1 MFRNP
6 IWQALTTDHAA
17 LAQGGD
23 LARRYPAD
31 VLPFC
36 AVAQPGEEAML
47 ALGELVAAGE
57 PSYLC
62 TDGETP
68 FAVPGLT
75 LSRPLPV
82 LQMLWPTDRA
92 RDAAGDA
99 QPSSDAQPPG
109 NAQPTIDALTAA
121 DAPAMVGLTDVAFPG
136 LFRPRT
142 HVLGNYFGIRA
153 DGELIAMAG
162 ERFSLH
168 GYREISAVCTHPQHT
183 GRGLAAGLIR
193 RVLAEQAERGLGSLL
208 HVAEKNARAIA
219 LYERL
224 GFVHSSTIFMYK
236 LTRS

>member
-17 LAQGGD
+17 LALGD
-23 LARRYPAD
+23 NLARRYPAD

-47 ALGELVAAGE
+47 ALRELVAPGE
-57 PSYLC
+57 PSYFC

-68 FAVPGLT
+68 FTVPGLT
-75 LSRPLPV
+75 LGGPLPV
-82 LQMLWPTDRA
+82 LQMLWPAGRA
-92 RDAAGDA
+92 RNAEAN
-99 QPSSDAQPPG
+99 AQPPIE
-109 NAQPTIDALTAA
+109 AHPLIEALTAA
-121 DAPAMVGLTDVAFPG
+121 DAPSMVGLTDVAFPG

-142 HVLGNYFGIRA
+142 HVLGNYFGIRV

-162 ERFSLH
+162 ERFSLN
-168 GYREISAVCTHPQHT
+168 GYREISAVCTHPQHI
-183 GRGLAAGLIR
+183 GRGLAARLIR
-193 RVLAEQAERGLGSLL
+193 RVLADQAERGLASLL